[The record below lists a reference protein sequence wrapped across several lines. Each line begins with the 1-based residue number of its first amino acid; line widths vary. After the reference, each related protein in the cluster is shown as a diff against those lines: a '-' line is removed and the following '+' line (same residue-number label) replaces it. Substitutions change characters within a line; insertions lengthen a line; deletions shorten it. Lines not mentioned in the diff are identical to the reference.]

1 MKKGK
6 KEEKNKIAKE
16 LKKQGINTSVIKKAT
31 GLSREEITLL

>member
-16 LKKQGINTSVIKKAT
+16 LKKQGINISIIEKVT

>member
-6 KEEKNKIAKE
+6 KEAKNKIAKE
-16 LKKQGINTSVIKKAT
+16 LKKQGINISIIEKVT